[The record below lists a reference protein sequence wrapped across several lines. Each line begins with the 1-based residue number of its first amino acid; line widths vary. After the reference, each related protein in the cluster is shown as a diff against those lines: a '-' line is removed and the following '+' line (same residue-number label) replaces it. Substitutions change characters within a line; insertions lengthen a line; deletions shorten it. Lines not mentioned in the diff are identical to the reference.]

1 MIRDNYNMEMEL
13 VPPGCHL
20 RNAAEVAIRNFKA
33 HFLSIFAGTDPD
45 FQMQL
50 WDRLLPQAKITLNL
64 LQQANANPKLLAYA
78 YLNGPFDYNKMPLA
92 PMGSK
97 VQIHE
102 KTDNRGTWAYHSVDG
117 WYLYTSSE
125 HYRTHNCHVKA
136 TRSEQLSDTVQ
147 FQVKGITNLTVTH
160 ANKLVNAIV
169 TCINAVCNF
178 SNAKNKNNIRTS
190 TSY

>member
-1 MIRDNYNMEMEL
+1 MPPTTSQNNVEL
-13 VPPGCHL
+13 TATSQRKSKV
-20 RNAAEVAIRNFKA
+20 
-33 HFLSIFAGTDPD
+33 
-45 FQMQL
+45 
-50 WDRLLPQAKITLNL
+50 
-64 LQQANANPKLLAYA
+64 LAYA
-78 YLNGPFDYNKMPLA
+78 YLNGPFDHNKMSLA
-92 PMGSK
+92 PMGSEVRIYK
-97 VQIHE
+97 